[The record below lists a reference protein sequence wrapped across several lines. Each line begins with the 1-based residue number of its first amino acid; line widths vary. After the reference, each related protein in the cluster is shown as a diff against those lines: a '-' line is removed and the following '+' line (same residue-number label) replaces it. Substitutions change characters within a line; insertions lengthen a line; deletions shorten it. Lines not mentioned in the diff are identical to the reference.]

1 MTKQRVKYLIFA
13 LLLLG
18 GLTYA
23 YYENILSSQLKKVSE
38 ISKTKEQSQS
48 ELNKLREIHKNRK
61 AVLNGISG
69 MEEELELLNKSI
81 PDSSDAYNFGFEIY
95 NTLKKWG
102 FTKGTPHPKDM
113 INNGEYFSQSFE
125 LEISGERTKLL
136 DFIKYLQK
144 HPRKIKIKQAS
155 IKVKNAEELDV
166 TLVIEVFYMKS

>member
-1 MTKQRVKYLIFA
+1 MTKKRVQYLIFA

-23 YYENILSSQLKKVSE
+23 YYENILSNQLEKVSE

-48 ELNKLREIHKNRK
+48 ELNKIREIHKNRK

-69 MEEELELLNKSI
+69 KEEELELLNKSI
-81 PDSSDAYNFGFEIY
+81 PDSGDAYNFGFEIY

-102 FTKGTPHPKDM
+102 FSKGIPHPKDTV
-113 INNGEYFSQSFE
+113 NSGEYFSQSFE

-136 DFIKYLQK
+136 NFIKYLQK
-144 HPRKIKIKQAS
+144 HQRKIKIKQAS
-155 IKVKNAEELDV
+155 IKVKNAQDLDV
-166 TLVIEVFYMKS
+166 ILVIEVFYMKS